1 MNDTSEKSRPLAAVV
16 GGGPAGLM
24 AAGRL
29 AATAEVHVFDAMPSF
44 GRKFLL
50 AGKSGL
56 NITHGED
63 FETFLTRFGA
73 AREMLEP
80 ALRSFTP
87 GDIREWAAALGIETF
102 KGSSGRIFPVMM
114 KTSPLLRAW
123 LRQLGEKGVT
133 FHTRHKWQGWTD
145 KGALRFMRP
154 GGDTTIVADVTI
166 LALGGAS
173 WPRLGS
179 NGGWVDLL
187 AAVGVNV
194 TPFQPANCG
203 FDVPWSSHLKEHFAG
218 APVKSVTLSCAGQSV
233 KGDFVV
239 TRTGVEGSAVYAL
252 SAPLRDAIERDGK
265 ASLMLDLTPDID
277 LDRLATTLSAPRGKN
292 SLANHLRKKAGIDG
306 VKAALLHEVSDKT
319 AFNDPAQLARAIKY
333 LPLTLERTR
342 PLAEA
347 ISTAGGISPDELDA
361 SFMLRKCEGV
371 FAAGEMLD
379 WEAPTG
385 GYLLSACL
393 ATGRAAGDGAACWL
407 K

>member
-1 MNDTSEKSRPLAAVV
+1 
-16 GGGPAGLM
+16 M

-179 NGGWVDLL
+179 DGGWVDLL

-203 FDVPWSSHLKEHFAG
+203 FDVPWSSHLKERFAG

-277 LDRLATTLSAPRGKN
+277 LDRLATALSAPRGKN

-333 LPLTLERTR
+333 LPLALERTR

-407 K
+407 KRS